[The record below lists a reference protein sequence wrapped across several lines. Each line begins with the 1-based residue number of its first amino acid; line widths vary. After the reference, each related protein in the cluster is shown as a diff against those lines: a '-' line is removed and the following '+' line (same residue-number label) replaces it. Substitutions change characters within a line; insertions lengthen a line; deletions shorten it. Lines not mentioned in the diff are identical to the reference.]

1 MKQINS
7 KKDNKEGSNKSNY
20 SNNDA
25 NEGEEEV
32 PSIINGQECP
42 MCRQKTLTLIES
54 ERDIPYFGKVYL
66 FSMSC
71 SNCKYHKADVEAEN
85 SGEPCK
91 YTFVVESEE
100 DLKVRVVKSSNATV
114 KIGRIGSIEPGIG
127 ANGYVTNVEGLLNR
141 LKHQLEVIKETDDD
155 KGSVDIARTHLKKLN
170 RVLWGSESIK
180 IELTDP
186 TGNSAI
192 IHEKAVK
199 SKGKK

>member
-1 MKQINS
+1 MKRINE
-7 KKDNKEGSNKSNY
+7 DEGGNKSDDLNA
-20 SNNDA
+20 NDA
-25 NEGEEEV
+25 NGTDQESPEMIG
-32 PSIINGQECP
+32 GQECP
-42 MCRQKTLTLIES
+42 MCRQNTLTLIES

-91 YTFVVESEE
+91 YTFVVENEE
-100 DLKVRVVKSSNATV
+100 DLKARVVKSSNATV

-127 ANGYVTNVEGLLNR
+127 SNGYVTNVEGLLNR

-155 KGSVDIARTHLKKLN
+155 SGSVDTARNHLKKLN

-180 IELTDP
+180 IELIDP

-199 SKGKK
+199 SKGK